1 MRHILAYSVHTFIKK
16 LNMNAINSISN
27 SPISTMNF
35 EETTLK
41 MPLSKVFSPRD
52 SSTLNEYH
60 LFIAFHN
67 YLPNRI
73 VEKNIDCKSAIEW
86 FSEIFCNE
94 IKEEYFN
101 KYYWGKNKS
110 AEVDDRFY
118 FIYEDLLVNFDTNNS
133 IARFLFKK
141 TDQTKV
147 EELVEKI
154 MKFRDVPEV
163 GAEICLLVQS
173 RHGISVE
180 SIEIAET
187 NLSIEDN
194 YNNDFYD
201 INRQI
206 IHRLKKDNDKG
217 LVLLHGKPGT
227 GKTSYIRY
235 LVNTVKKKVIFLPPN
250 MAAAITDPNLI
261 SVLIQNP
268 NSILVIEDAE
278 NIIIDRNKDG
288 NSPVSI
294 LLNLTDGLLADCLH
308 IQIICSFNTDLS
320 KVDSALLRKGRL
332 IAKYEFKEL
341 DVCKAQ
347 ALSDKLG
354 FSSIIQRPTTLTEV
368 YNQDDF
374 DFGAVRNRVQ
384 VGFRPMLQS

>member
-1 MRHILAYSVHTFIKK
+1 MQNPL
-16 LNMNAINSISN
+16 INLS
-27 SPISTMNF
+27 
-35 EETTLK
+35 ETTSK
-41 MPLSKVFSPRD
+41 MNLGQVFSARD
-52 SSTLNEYH
+52 SSTLNEFN
-60 LFIAFHN
+60 LFIAYFNDIPN
-67 YLPNRI
+67 YI
-73 VEKNIDCKSAIEW
+73 AEKGIDCKSASEW
-86 FSEIFCNE
+86 FSEYFSNE
-94 IKEEYFN
+94 IREEYFN
-101 KYYWGKNKS
+101 KYPWGKYKEG
-110 AEVDDRFY
+110 EVDDRFY

-141 TDQTKV
+141 TEQSKV
-147 EELVEKI
+147 EKLVDKI
-154 MKFRDVPEV
+154 KEFKEASEAGP
-163 GAEICLLVQS
+163 EICLLVQT

-180 SIEIAET
+180 SIKIAEP

-194 YNNDFYD
+194 YNDDFYD
-201 INRQI
+201 VDRQI

-235 LVNTVKKKVIFLPPN
+235 LVNAVKKKVIFLPPN

-268 NSILVIEDAE
+268 DSILVIEDAE
-278 NIIIDRNKDG
+278 NIIVDRNTDG
-288 NSPVSI
+288 HSPVSI

-308 IQIICSFNTDLS
+308 IQVICSFNTDLS

-341 DVCKAQ
+341 AVHKAQ
-347 ALSDKLG
+347 ELSDKLG
-354 FSSIIQRPTTLTEV
+354 FSSIIQQPTTLTEV

-374 DFGAVRNRVQ
+374 DFGTVRSRVQ
-384 VGFRPMLQS
+384 IGFKPILQS

>member
-1 MRHILAYSVHTFIKK
+1 MQNPTINFSQTTSKMNLAQ
-16 LNMNAINSISN
+16 
-27 SPISTMNF
+27 
-35 EETTLK
+35 
-41 MPLSKVFSPRD
+41 VFSSRN
-52 SSTLNEYH
+52 TNCLNEFN
-60 LFIAFHN
+60 LFIAFFN
-67 YLPNRI
+67 YIPNYI
-73 VEKNIDCKSAIEW
+73 SEIGIDCKRASEW
-86 FSEIFCNE
+86 FSEVFSNE

-101 KYYWGKNKS
+101 KYYWGKNES

-133 IARFLFKK
+133 LVRFLFKK
-141 TDQTKV
+141 TDQAKV

-154 MKFRDVPEV
+154 KKFKDLGEGRS
-163 GAEICLLVQS
+163 EICLLVQT
-173 RHGISVE
+173 RHGIDLE
-180 SIEIAET
+180 SIEIAEP

-194 YNNDFYD
+194 YNDDFD
-201 INRQI
+201 NVNKQI
-206 IHRLKKDNDKG
+206 IKRLKKDKDKG

-235 LVNTVKKKVIFLPPN
+235 LVSTVKKKVIFLPPN

-278 NIIIDRNKDG
+278 NIIMDRNKEG

-320 KVDSALLRKGRL
+320 KVDNALLRKGRL
-332 IAKYEFKEL
+332 IAKYEFQEL
-341 DVCKAQ
+341 EVCKAQ
-347 ALSDKLG
+347 ALSDRLG
-354 FSSIIQRPTTLTEV
+354 FSLIIQRPTTLTEV
-368 YNQDDF
+368 YNQEDF

-384 VGFRPMLQS
+384 IGFRPMLQS

>member
-1 MRHILAYSVHTFIKK
+1 MKAACSK
-16 LNMNAINSISN
+16 LNLPLEAMNLSETASK
-27 SPISTMNF
+27 MN
-35 EETTLK
+35 LGQ
-41 MPLSKVFSPRD
+41 VFSSRENK
-52 SSTLNEYH
+52 SLNEFA
-60 LFIAFHN
+60 LFIAHFN
-67 YLPNRI
+67 YIPNYI
-73 VEKNIDCKSAIEW
+73 FEKGIDCKSAIEW
-86 FSEIFCNE
+86 FSSFFRDQIR
-94 IKEEYFN
+94 EEYFC
-101 KYYWGKNKS
+101 KYHLGSNTNSDQDY
-110 AEVDDRFY
+110 RFY
-118 FIYEDLLVNFDTNNS
+118 FIYDDLLVNFDSNNS
-133 IARFLFKK
+133 SVRFLFKK
-141 TDQTKV
+141 TPDAMV
-147 EELVEKI
+147 DELVEKI
-154 MKFRDVPEV
+154 QKFKEIPEV
-163 GAEICLLVQS
+163 RPEICLLVNT
-173 RHGISVE
+173 RHGIDVE
-180 SIEIAET
+180 VIEIAEP
-187 NLSIEDN
+187 NLDIASN
-194 YNNDFYD
+194 YNDDFD
-201 INRQI
+201 DVNQQI
-206 IHRLKKDNDKG
+206 LYRLTKDKDKG

-235 LVNTVKKKVIFLPPN
+235 LVNAVKKRVIFLPPN

-268 NSILVIEDAE
+268 NCILVIEDAE
-278 NIIIDRNKDG
+278 NIIIDRNTDG
-288 NSPVSI
+288 HSPVSI

-354 FSSIIQRPTTLTEV
+354 FSSIIQRPTTLTEL